1 MIKNKVLQIY
11 APVSG
16 KTVPIDSVP
25 DPVFAEKTIGDGIS
39 IEPSSYDLCAPCD
52 GKITNIHSSHHA
64 LTLLTAEG
72 IEVLMHIGLD
82 TVLLRGE
89 GFDVK
94 VKSGQAVK
102 KGDSLIV
109 FDKEIITKNGK
120 SLMTE
125 IVITNMDMT
134 NGMTAETGK
143 EVTAGKDVV
152 LTVSVAG
159 KKQENTTGSDT
170 AVAAESW
177 QIEIKNPAGLHA
189 RPIAVLVNAAKR
201 FSSDIELVCRGRS
214 ANAKSLTAIMGL
226 DVKKGDAVVLKAS
239 GPDAAEALKTLIPMI
254 ETGLGEDLDKPVP
267 LAVIQ
272 TVPQQ
277 LIGEKDGTFFGVGA
291 SPGAASGVVVQLRD
305 VAIEVEEFSGTPQ
318 AEKEKLS
325 AALDE
330 ARMQLEDL
338 YEKTRKEAGG
348 DKAAIFR
355 AHQELLEDP
364 ALVEK
369 TQELIDNGR
378 SAAFAWQQTVT
389 KESGQLADMKNDL
402 LAARANDLRD
412 VGKRVLRLLTGEAAQ
427 KLQLPDNAI
436 LIAQDLTPSDT
447 ASLDREK
454 VVGFCTVS
462 GGAVSHA
469 AILARSLSLP
479 AVSGLPEEVL
489 NILNGTAVLVD
500 GTKGT
505 LRVNPDERERRDAAE
520 QQEKE
525 KNLRTLLMKTK
536 DEPAVTTDGVHIE
549 IGGNIGGVDG
559 AEEVVA
565 MGGEG
570 VGLLRSEFLF
580 LGRRDAPSE
589 DEQTQVYETIAKTLG
604 PDRNLIVRTLDVGG
618 DKPLAY
624 MPTPPEANPFLG
636 VRGLRMS
643 LQHPEIFRSQLR
655 AIVRSADKTK
665 MRIMFPMVTTVEE
678 VEEARKILAEEIQNL
693 NITAPVEVG
702 IMIEVPAAAVTADIL
717 APYVD
722 FFSVGTN
729 DLTQYTMAADRGN
742 GLLAHQSDGL
752 HPAVLRMI
760 DKTVEGAAKHGKWVG
775 VCGAMAGEETAVP
788 ALVGLGV
795 RELSAPPAVIP
806 AVKDLVRRLS
816 FRRCRDLA
824 QTLLG
829 QEKAAAVREKI
840 KNFLTEQE

>member
-1 MIKNKVLQIY
+1 MTKNKILQIY

-16 KTVPIDSVP
+16 RTVPIDSVP
-25 DPVFAEKTIGDGIS
+25 DPVFAEKTIGDGVS

-52 GKITNIHSSHHA
+52 GTITNIHSSRHA
-64 LTLLTAEG
+64 LALRTAEG
-72 IEVLMHIGLD
+72 IEVLLHIGLD

-94 VKSGQAVK
+94 VKNGQAVK

-109 FDKEIITKNGK
+109 FDKDVITRNGK

-125 IVITNMDMT
+125 IIITNMDMT
-134 NGMTAETGK
+134 DGITAETGK

-152 LTVSVAG
+152 LTVFIAG
-159 KKQENTTGSDT
+159 KKQET
-170 AVAAESW
+170 APVPGDAVTAESW

-189 RPIAVLVNAAKR
+189 RPIAVLVNAAKK
-201 FSSDIELVCRGRS
+201 FSSGIELVCRGKS
-214 ANAKSLTAIMGL
+214 ANAKSLTAVMGL

-239 GPDAAEALKTLIPMI
+239 GPDAPEAMKTLIPLI
-254 ETGLGEDLDKPVP
+254 ESGLGEDLSKPVP

-272 TVPQQ
+272 PLMKQ
-277 LIGEKDGTFFGVGA
+277 LIGEKDGTFFGVAA
-291 SPGAASGVVVQLRD
+291 SPGAASGVVVQLKD

-318 AEKEKLS
+318 AEKEKL
-325 AALDE
+325 ADALGE

-338 YEKTRKEAGG
+338 YEKIRKDAGA
-348 DKAAIFR
+348 DKAAIFM

-364 ALVEK
+364 ELLDGTRK
-369 TQELIDNGR
+369 LIDNGR
-378 SAAFAWQQTVT
+378 SAAFAWQQTVA
-389 KESGQLADMKNDL
+389 KQARELADMKNDL

-412 VGKRVLRLLTGEAAQ
+412 VGKRVLRLLTGEVAQ
-427 KLQLPDNAI
+427 KLQLPDNAV
-436 LIAQDLTPSDT
+436 LIARELTPSDT

-454 VVGFCTVS
+454 VVGFCTVG

-479 AVSGLPEEVL
+479 AVAGLPEEVL
-489 NILNGTAVLVD
+489 NILNGTSVLVD

-505 LRVNPDERERRDAAE
+505 LRVNPTEQEQNAAAE
-520 QQEKE
+520 QQENE
-525 KNLRTLLMKTK
+525 KQLRVLLMETK
-536 DEPAVTTDGVHIE
+536 DEPAVTTDGVRIE
-549 IGGNIGGVDG
+549 VGGNIGGVDG

-580 LGRRDAPSE
+580 LGRQDAPSE
-589 DEQTQVYETIAKTLG
+589 DEQSAVYEKIAQTLG
-604 PDRNLIVRTLDVGG
+604 PERNLIVRTLDVGG

-624 MPTPPEANPFLG
+624 MPTPAEANPFLG

-643 LQHPEIFRSQLR
+643 LQHPEVFRSQLR
-655 AIVRSADKTK
+655 AILRAADKTK

-678 VEEARKILAEEIQNL
+678 VEEARKMLDEEIKSL
-693 NITAPVEVG
+693 KITAPVEVG

-760 DKTVEGAAKHGKWVG
+760 QKTVEGAAKSGKWVG
-775 VCGAMAGEETAVP
+775 VCGAMAGEEAAVP
-788 ALVGLGV
+788 VLIGLGV
-795 RELSAPPAVIP
+795 QELSAAPAVIP
-806 AVKDLVRRLS
+806 AVKAQVRRLS
-816 FRRCRDLA
+816 FERCRDLA
-824 QTLLG
+824 RVLLS
-829 QEKAAAVREKI
+829 QEKSAAVREKI

>member
-189 RPIAVLVNAAKR
+189 RPIAVLVNAAKQ

>member
-1 MIKNKVLQIY
+1 MTKNKILQIY

-39 IEPSSYDLCAPCD
+39 IEPASYDLCAPCD
-52 GKITNIHSSHHA
+52 GTITNIHSSHHA
-64 LTLLTAEG
+64 LTLQTAEG
-72 IEVLMHIGLD
+72 IEVLVHIGLD

-94 VKSGQAVK
+94 TKVGQAVK

-109 FDKEIITKNGK
+109 FDKDILVKSGK

-134 NGMTAETGK
+134 DGITAETGK
-143 EVTAGKDVV
+143 EVTVGKDVI
-152 LTVSVAG
+152 LTVSVAE
-159 KKQENTTGSDT
+159 KKQESSAASGG
-170 AVAAESW
+170 AVTAESW

-189 RPIAVLVNAAKR
+189 RPIAVLVNAAKK
-201 FSSDIELVCRGRS
+201 FSSDIELICHDKS
-214 ANAKSLTAIMGL
+214 ANAKSLTAVMGL
-226 DVKKGDAVVLKAS
+226 DVKKGDTVVLKAS
-239 GPDAAEALKTLIPMI
+239 GPDAADAMKTLIPLV
-254 ETGLGEDLDKPVP
+254 ESGLGEDLSKPVP

-272 TVPQQ
+272 TAPKQ
-277 LIGEKDGTFFGVGA
+277 LIGEKDGTFFGVAA
-291 SPGAASGVVVQLRD
+291 SPGAASGVVVQLKD

-318 AEKEKLS
+318 AEKEKLA
-325 AALDE
+325 AALGE

-338 YEKTRKEAGG
+338 YEKTQKEAGA
-348 DKAAIFR
+348 DKAAIFT

-364 ALVEK
+364 ELLEN
-369 TQELIDNGR
+369 TQKLIDNGR
-378 SAAFAWQQTVT
+378 SAAFAWQQTVA
-389 KESGQLADMKNDL
+389 KQARDLADMKNEL

-412 VGKRVLRLLTGEAAQ
+412 VGKRVLRLLTGEVAQ

-479 AVSGLPEEVL
+479 AVSGLPKEVL
-489 NILNGTAVLVD
+489 DILNGTSVLID

-505 LRVNPDERERRDAAE
+505 LRVNPSAAEQKAAAE
-520 QQEKE
+520 QQEAERK
-525 KNLRTLLMKTK
+525 LRALLMETK
-536 DEPAVTTDGVHIE
+536 DEPAVTADGVRIE
-549 IGGNIGGVDG
+549 VGGNIGGVDG

-565 MGGEG
+565 MGGDG

-580 LGRRDAPSE
+580 LGRQDPPSE
-589 DEQTQVYETIAKTLG
+589 GEQSAVYEQIAETLG

-618 DKPLAY
+618 DKPLPY

-643 LQHPEIFRSQLR
+643 LQHPEVFRSQLR
-655 AIVRSADKTK
+655 AILRAADKTK
-665 MRIMFPMVTTVEE
+665 MRIMFPMVTTVDE
-678 VEEARKILAEEIQNL
+678 VEKARKILDEEIKSL
-693 NITAPVEVG
+693 KVTAPVEVG

-760 DKTVEGAAKHGKWVG
+760 QQTVDGAAKHGKWVG
-775 VCGAMAGEETAVP
+775 VCGAMAGEEAAVP
-788 ALVGLGV
+788 ALIGLGV
-795 RELSAPPAVIP
+795 QELSAPPAVIP
-806 AVKDLVRRLS
+806 AVKAQVRKLS
-816 FRRCRDLA
+816 FKRCRDLA
-824 QTLLG
+824 QVLLG